1 MWQDKVN
8 DIHARRA
15 VLLARSHALREHL
28 AEASV
33 GLERPFALAD
43 MARDQVRWWSARPML
58 LAAVAA
64 VPLVLRPARL
74 VTWSLKLWS
83 GWRLWKQVQRALL
96 R

>member
-1 MWQDKVN
+1 MWQGKVN

-15 VLLARSHALREHL
+15 VLQARSHALRGRL
-28 AEASV
+28 AEASA

-43 MARDQVRWWSARPML
+43 MARDHVRWWLAHPML

-64 VPLVLRPARL
+64 IPLVMRPARL

-83 GWRLWKQVQRALL
+83 GWRLWKQVQRVLL